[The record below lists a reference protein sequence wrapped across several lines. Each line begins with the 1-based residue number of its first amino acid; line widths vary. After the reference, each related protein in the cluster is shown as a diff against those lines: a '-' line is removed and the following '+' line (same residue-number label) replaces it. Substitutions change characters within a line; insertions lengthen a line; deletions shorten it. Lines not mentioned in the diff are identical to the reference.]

1 MFSSSLPPVVCRW
14 AHVLFTLM
22 CLFVYSGAQHLVLCY
37 CFVYLRLV
45 CPLLPVSLDCP
56 FLIAP
61 SVFSNF
67 YSKAHFR
74 AELLLELTLFK
85 SFYEWA
91 EASLM
96 MSNFILLSKSWTT
109 DISSNKSSSKFTPFD
124 NLV

>member
-1 MFSSSLPPVVCRW
+1 
-14 AHVLFTLM
+14 
-22 CLFVYSGAQHLVLCY
+22 VLCS

-45 CPLLPVSLDCP
+45 CPLLSISLDCP

-96 MSNFILLSKSWTT
+96 MSNFTNFILLSKSWTT

>member
-1 MFSSSLPPVVCRW
+1 M
-14 AHVLFTLM
+14 
-22 CLFVYSGAQHLVLCY
+22 
-37 CFVYLRLV
+37 YLGDNVTTCSQYL
-45 CPLLPVSLDCP
+45 

-96 MSNFILLSKSWTT
+96 MSNKNGQSTET
-109 DISSNKSSSKFTPFD
+109 GNKGHTRRR
-124 NLV
+124 